1 MMILRNICS
10 FHVTNRYEFQVL
22 CFGLASAPRVF
33 TKVLKPVYAF
43 FCKLGIRCIYY
54 IDDSLNMEQ
63 DFDKCK
69 DNTNIMVQKL
79 DDLGY
84 RINRKKSVLI
94 PTKCIVFF
102 NWSDYRY
109 RSV

>member
-1 MMILRNICS
+1 MLENHL
-10 FHVTNRYEFQVL
+10 FELN
-22 CFGLASAPRVF
+22 
-33 TKVLKPVYAF
+33 LKQQLNV
-43 FCKLGIRCIYY
+43 GIRCIYY

-84 RINRKKSVLI
+84 RINRKKSVLSKHLI
-94 PTKCIVFF
+94 TTFF
-102 NWSDYRY
+102 CCNLE
-109 RSV
+109 